1 MTSGVCP
8 GRWSPSRLVRW
19 HTFALVAMVASLVI
33 SVDAAGAQ
41 DTGGPIGP
49 SSEPASQE
57 ELDFYAG
64 LVTCPAVGGYEVVEQ
79 QPSVGGETAT
89 VRCTYDSGGVTIT
102 LTWNK
107 PDTALPSNCTTAP
120 TFEQDDRIVLFAGV
134 EGYSI
139 RAEADYAPDPYDD
152 HRTEWQAAVESLAM
166 QVAPVAVDRCP
177 PPGMT
182 CSDPLPNLEIQFD
195 DPSIRPESYTGV
207 WEARCWWGGAVD
219 GDDLWSELLM
229 TVQWAAEGMGDPLLT
244 TVCSYED
251 SFDFGIGFVD
261 GPDNLAVGAR
271 FDYRQADRKFDV
283 EVARAEAIRLMA
295 LVAPQAQSCEGVPFI
310 PRSTDFQDV
319 PPYLAAA
326 LDPALSVGVIDI
338 NVDGS
343 GIAPAAAPAGSAAP
357 TLDAVAEDTGSGS
370 GASSDGPLWAKLIT
384 PVLLAFSLVMLLI
397 TLLLARRE
405 NRIRPTM
412 EALRLAIM
420 AIVAAVSVVVFN
432 TATPLW
438 AIALALVVGAGLG
451 LSQGRNLVLRMGE
464 KGPMGKRS
472 TLAVLAFGV
481 GLIVTQIAGLLNRSG
496 AITFGIALTALSAA
510 VTIGLIVGRRPQLAE
525 LRAGTLAVVV
535 GAILLGPLV
544 VPLTQAYAQDE
555 EQIADPVRDLIVWE
569 DLGIVG
575 GVGINDNKPLVP
587 IDVTEGFIAA
597 PIDLDTTTS
606 WTSIV
611 GDRTSTY
618 DLTESYTFGDLIE
631 GQGFPV
637 GYAVT
642 GTIERDI
649 AGTVTVQTVD
659 MVGELAPI
667 SLLTTPSPFGQSRLA
682 GLDGCIRPLTE
693 SVGSGAWT
701 KVLIDGEQSN
711 VAPSQPL
718 ADVVVDCDID
728 GFTIDEALAA
738 APPPP
743 EAPAGSCAPY
753 QNVVA
758 GMDDGSWQ
766 PGDVD
771 ADTITKLYIDPH
783 STNCTSG
790 MVYGSDARGATRM
803 EVNYDL
809 ASSDA
814 ATYVNQQWN
823 ARDGM
828 TTRFQP
834 HEIPE
839 ADRCDVDANGVSV
852 NRADQEQCTSISNYD
867 LADGQIFIFTD
878 TATADGPNVSIR
890 GVFSWGSIRAR
901 CHHCDPSDPR
911 IPALIESWRRQG
923 PNWSGPT
930 ELLGEVGLPEPDPVP
945 TTAAAPTEADLLE
958 DQAEAL
964 GVDADTIDLFV
975 PEGADDETR
984 AAAIAALV
992 GAMGAAGLLAAGLA
1006 DAGMSAQELADAFR
1020 NGGLR
1025 GLADALREEADAEA
1039 AVTVMDE
1046 RGQPMLPGED
1056 GLYDWGGRRVPRSE
1070 LEELIADQRDAN
1082 RDRDRRAQSIID
1094 EGKSDEA
1101 AAERFAGLAGRSQV
1115 EHDALM
1121 QEIRDGWQRV
1131 EDLGRAQDR
1140 YDEIA
1145 ARIDA
1150 LDLGQA
1156 ARDQTYWDNPVNW
1169 VAEVASTFN
1178 DRIWDDI
1185 VALTRLDDENAVLL
1199 MGEGIYETTRTIGI
1213 ALRGALD
1220 AVAEAASHPDAGTI
1234 LWDTMRD
1241 TAYDVFIGSV
1251 TGDPETYDHFV
1262 QAADTIATVGALA
1275 RDNAGAIVQALT
1287 GIDQLIASMDPD
1299 LPLHD
1304 RMQHFA
1310 AFAAEALMFGS
1321 GYVDEGVDALRAVD
1335 AAADARRA
1343 TEAAADARR
1352 AADAAADA
1360 RRAAD
1365 AAADA
1370 ERVAQA
1376 AEDARR
1382 AADAAGD
1389 TRRAA
1394 EAAED
1399 ARRATDAAANA
1410 RRLAEATEARRVA
1423 DLAADAGRV
1432 ADDLAPPPP
1441 GWVDNLPE
1449 GAAIERNVMHEVGYS
1464 QAQVDELAAIANKY
1478 DIQIGSRSTNPD
1490 SMHWIRDG
1498 KAVPKPVNIKS
1509 KTINNLDT
1517 YIGANRADEGLV
1529 GYFRPTEPNMR
1540 NVPTELQSAVQ
1551 QRYAQRLEE
1560 YYKLRGDVDGMVLRG
1575 EVVERNGMLFQVGE
1589 SGREIP
1595 YAGDIDLVYL
1605 RNPDGTH
1612 LSGEKFLEVMED
1624 LKKSG
1629 AGIEHGPETD
1639 VINYLTRG
1647 HTPGSPEW
1655 HEAYQK
1661 AIKLHESLEDAH
1673 LSGAEMILQIGSDG
1687 VLRRGPRLDELPRL
1701 SQS

>member
-1 MTSGVCP
+1 M
-8 GRWSPSRLVRW
+8 
-19 HTFALVAMVASLVI
+19 FALIAMVASLVVG
-33 SVDAAGAQ
+33 VDTAAAQGA
-41 DTGGPIGP
+41 DSRIGP

-57 ELDFYAG
+57 ELDFYAE
-64 LVTCPAVGGYEVVEQ
+64 LVTCPAVGGFDVVEQ

-89 VRCTYDSGGVTIT
+89 VRCAYDNNSVAIT

-107 PDTALPSNCTTAP
+107 PDTVLPSNCTILP
-120 TFEQDDRIVLFAGV
+120 TFERDDRIVLFAGL

-139 RAEADYAPDPYDD
+139 RAEADYAPEPYDAD
-152 HRTEWQAAVESLAM
+152 RAQWQAAIDTLAAQVES
-166 QVAPVAVDRCP
+166 VAVDRCP

-182 CSDPLPNLEIQFD
+182 CTDPLPNLEILFD
-195 DPSIRPESYTGV
+195 PDIAPESYSGL
-207 WEARCWWGGAVD
+207 WEASCWWAGVPDA
-219 GDDLWSELLM
+219 DDLWSELIM
-229 TVQWAAEGMGDPLLT
+229 SVQWSAEGMDGALLT
-244 TVCSYED
+244 SICGYED
-251 SFDFGIGFVD
+251 SFEWGTGFVD

-271 FDYRQADRKFDV
+271 FDYREADRKFDV
-283 EVARAEAIRLMA
+283 EVARAEAIRLMD
-295 LVAPQAQSCEGVPFI
+295 LVVPQAQSCEGVPFS
-310 PRSTDFQDV
+310 PRSGDFQEV

-326 LDPALSVGVIDI
+326 LDPALSVGLIDI
-338 NVDGS
+338 NLDGS
-343 GIAPAAAPAGSAAP
+343 GVAPSAAAIASGTAP
-357 TLDAVAEDTGSGS
+357 TLDAVAESPSSGS
-370 GASSDGPLWAKLIT
+370 GGSGGSDDGPLWAKLIT
-384 PVLLAFSLVMLLI
+384 PVLLVFSLVMLFI

-412 EALRLAIM
+412 EILRLVIM
-420 AIVAAVSVVVFN
+420 TAVAAVSIVVFN

-438 AIALALVVGAGLG
+438 AIALAIVIGAGLG

-472 TLAVLAFGV
+472 TLAIVAFGA

-496 AITFGIALTALSAA
+496 AITFGLALTALSAA
-510 VTIGLIVGRRPQLAE
+510 VTVGLIVGRRAQLAE
-525 LRAGTLAVVV
+525 LRAATLAVFV

-544 VPLTQAYAQDE
+544 APLAQAYAQDDE
-555 EQIADPVRDLIVWE
+555 AVSDPIRDLIVWE

-575 GVGINDNKPLVP
+575 GLGINDNKPLVP
-587 IDVTEGFIAA
+587 IDVSEGLLAA

-606 WTSIV
+606 WTSII
-611 GDRTSTY
+611 GDQTTIY

-637 GYAVT
+637 GYSVT

-649 AGTVTVQTVD
+649 AGTVTLRTVD
-659 MVGELAPI
+659 MVGDLAPI

-682 GLDGCIRPLTE
+682 GLDGCVRPLTQSAGNGE
-693 SVGSGAWT
+693 WT

-711 VAPSQPL
+711 IAPNQPL
-718 ADVVVDCDID
+718 ADVAVDCDIE
-728 GFTIDEALAA
+728 GFTIGDAIAA
-738 APPPP
+738 APQQP
-743 EAPAGSCAPY
+743 EASAGSCAPY
-753 QNVVA
+753 QDVVA

-766 PGDVD
+766 PENVD
-771 ADTITKLYIDPH
+771 ADTLTSLYSQPN

-814 ATYVNQQWN
+814 ATYVNQQWD
-823 ARDGM
+823 AHDGM
-828 TTRFQP
+828 LGRFQP
-834 HEIPE
+834 HEIAE
-839 ADRCDVDANGVSV
+839 ADRCGIDANGISI
-852 NRADQEQCTSISNYD
+852 NQPGQEQCLSINNYD
-867 LADGQIFIFTD
+867 LDDGQIFIFTD
-878 TATADGPNVSIR
+878 TATADGPNVFIR

-911 IPALIESWRRQG
+911 IPALIESWRREG

-930 ELLGEVGLPEPDPVP
+930 ELLGEVGRPQPEPVP
-945 TTAAAPTEADLLE
+945 TTTAAPTEADQLQA
-958 DQAEAL
+958 QAEAL

-992 GAMGAAGLLAAGLA
+992 GAMGAAGLLASALG

-1020 NGGLR
+1020 NGGVH
-1025 GLADALREEADAEA
+1025 GLADALREEAAAEA

-1046 RGQPMLPGED
+1046 HGQPMRPGED
-1056 GLYDWGGRRVPRSE
+1056 GRYDWGGRRVTRSE
-1070 LEELIADQRDAN
+1070 LEELITDQRGAN
-1082 RDRDRRAQSIID
+1082 KDRARQVQSLID
-1094 EGKSDEA
+1094 EGNSNAA
-1101 AAERFAGLAGRSQV
+1101 AAERFAGLATRSQA
-1115 EHDALM
+1115 DADADTLM

-1131 EDLGRAQDR
+1131 EDLGSAQER
-1140 YDEIA
+1140 YDRTA

-1150 LDLGQA
+1150 LDLTQA

-1178 DRIWDDI
+1178 DRMWDDF
-1185 VALTRLDDENAVLL
+1185 VSLTRFDEENAVLL

-1220 AVAEAASHPDAGTI
+1220 AVAEAASHPEAGTI
-1234 LWDTMRD
+1234 LWETMKG

-1251 TGDPETYDHFV
+1251 IGDPDTYDHFV
-1262 QAADTIATVGALA
+1262 QATDTIATVGALA

-1287 GIDQLIASMDPD
+1287 GVDQLIASMDPD

-1310 AFAAEALMFGS
+1310 AFAAEALMAGS
-1321 GYVDEGVDALRAVD
+1321 GFIDEGVDAVRAVD

-1343 TEAAADARR
+1343 AEATADARR
-1352 AADAAADA
+1352 AAEAAADA

-1399 ARRATDAAANA
+1399 ARRARDVAANA
-1410 RRLAEATEARRVA
+1410 RRLADATEARRVA
-1423 DLAADAGRV
+1423 DAAADARRV
-1432 ADDLAPPPP
+1432 ADDLAPPPA
-1441 GWVDNLPE
+1441 GWVDDLPE

-1498 KAVPKPVNIKS
+1498 KAVPKPVGIKS
-1509 KTINNLDT
+1509 KTINSLDT
-1517 YIGANRADEGLV
+1517 YIGANKADEGLV
-1529 GYFRPTEPNMR
+1529 GYFRPSEPNMSH
-1540 NVPTELQSAVQ
+1540 VPADLQSAVQ

-1560 YYKLRGDVDGMVLRG
+1560 YYKLRGDVDGMVLSG
-1575 EVVERNGMLFQVGE
+1575 EVVERNGMLFKVGE
-1589 SGREIP
+1589 NGREIP

-1605 RNPDGTH
+1605 RNADGTH
-1612 LSGEKFLEVMED
+1612 LSGDKFLEVMED
-1624 LKKSG
+1624 LKASG
-1629 AGIEHGPETD
+1629 AGIQHGPETD
-1639 VINYLTRG
+1639 VINHLTKG
-1647 HTPGSPEW
+1647 LEPGSPEW